1 MPASLDDAI
10 LSQLADG
17 ELAQDETVA
26 TLLAALDSEESRGR
40 LRKHLQLR
48 QMTSAW
54 RAQKPTSELAP
65 PAPPAAST
73 PLKSPPLKSPGG
85 GRSHGQRTHG
95 MNFLAA
101 SVAGGL
107 LVALGVWMGR
117 SSHVALVPFN
127 ADVGMQALAM
137 SASQRQQIA
146 QVFAFHESVAGPL
159 KCYATDDKAV
169 EVAPADPETQSA
181 RPLAVVLRL
190 TADGSPR
197 SAAHE
202 YVIVCR
208 QGVPVAIPLPHGDS
222 TSPRGRLYL
231 SPVVDRE
238 GVGLSYSL
246 TMDDSSGKS
255 TGAAITG
262 QRNVGN
268 DLRSLGEVAL
278 GDRLVHVEA
287 SAWPLDK
294 VAMP

>member
-1 MPASLDDAI
+1 MSPVDDEI

-17 ELAQDETVA
+17 ELAHDKTVA
-26 TLLAALDSEESRGR
+26 TLLGVLDHEESRDR

-54 RAQKPTSELAP
+54 RSQTPVGELTLIAP
-65 PAPPAAST
+65 SAAAT
-73 PLKSPPLKSPGG
+73 PLTSPAG
-85 GRSHGQRTHG
+85 GRARGQRQHG
-95 MNFLAA
+95 INFLGATL
-101 SVAGGL
+101 AGGL
-107 LVALGVWMGR
+107 LVALGVWMGK
-117 SSHVALVPFN
+117 SSPVVPVPID
-127 ADVGMQALAM
+127 AGPDTQAFVM
-137 SASQRQQIA
+137 SPGQRQQIA

-197 SAAHE
+197 SAGHE

-222 TSPRGRLYL
+222 SAPQGRLYL

-246 TMDDSSGKS
+246 TMDDTSGKS
-255 TGAAITG
+255 TGAAISG
-262 QRNVGN
+262 RRNVGN

-278 GDRLVHVEA
+278 GDQLVHVEA
-287 SAWPLDK
+287 SAWPLDA